1 MDDMIHIDKVIG
13 GYYSHEPLQKP
24 PKPRS
29 TPQNLGDYAPFR
41 LDCAYKY
48 TYIYLGG

>member
-29 TPQNLGDYAPFR
+29 TPQNLGDFPY
-41 LDCAYKY
+41 DCKS
-48 TYIYLGG
+48 